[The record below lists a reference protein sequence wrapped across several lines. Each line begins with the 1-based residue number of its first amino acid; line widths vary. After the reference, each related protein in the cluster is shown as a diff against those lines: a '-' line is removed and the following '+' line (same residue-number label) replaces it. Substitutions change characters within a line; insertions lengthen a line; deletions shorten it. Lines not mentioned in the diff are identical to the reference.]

1 MMIEP
6 TGCIPTMKARPL
18 PGLSAAGAV
27 IRATART
34 APWYAVP
41 VIPSGWE
48 PVHRPV
54 DGELVGYLAPD
65 CAAGL
70 VLPLT
75 LVGAALGPTHDRAAA
90 TALLVSRGLPALNR
104 RWWCRL
110 PTTLS
115 PRVLLAAGEPWAEW
129 GWRPVVLVEVS
140 PARCRLRPEWPGPD
154 ELGAQAVLPVPVRDL
169 LRTEPPEAA

>member
-18 PGLSAAGAV
+18 PGMSAAGAV

-54 DGELVGYLAPD
+54 DGELVGCLAPD
-65 CAAGL
+65 CVPGL

-75 LVGAALGPTHDRAAA
+75 LVGAALGPPHDRASA
-90 TALLVSRGLPALNR
+90 TTLLVSRGLAALDR

-110 PTTLS
+110 PATLV
-115 PRVLLAAGEPWAEW
+115 PGLLRAGEPSADWS
-129 GWRPVVLVEVS
+129 WRPVVLVEVS
-140 PARCRLRPEWPGPD
+140 PGRCRLRPEWPAP
-154 ELGAQAVLPVPVRDL
+154 A
-169 LRTEPPEAA
+169 

>member
-1 MMIEP
+1 
-6 TGCIPTMKARPL
+6 
-18 PGLSAAGAV
+18 
-27 IRATART
+27 
-34 APWYAVP
+34 
-41 VIPSGWE
+41 
-48 PVHRPV
+48 V

-65 CAAGL
+65 CAEGL

-90 TALLVSRGLPALNR
+90 TALLVSRGLPALDR

-110 PTTLS
+110 PATLT
-115 PRVLLAAGEPWAEW
+115 PRVLLAAGEPRAEW